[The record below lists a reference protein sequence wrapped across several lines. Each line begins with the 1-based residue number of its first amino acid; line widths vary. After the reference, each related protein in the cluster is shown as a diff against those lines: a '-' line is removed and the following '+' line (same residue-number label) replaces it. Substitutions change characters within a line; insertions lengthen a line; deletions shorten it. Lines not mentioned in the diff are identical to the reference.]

1 MRKAKGPLHLE
12 LSLARDIKDNKKG
25 ISEYMSSKRKI
36 RENVGSLL
44 NQMCVLIMEDT
55 EEVELLNAS
64 IASSL
69 LLTLGVPDLRA
80 FHDGMEGWIDKGR
93 AVELVYSDFTK
104 AFDTIFYNILHSF
117 KYLIIRIEQ
126 NIWKGPTMAT

>member
-1 MRKAKGPLHLE
+1 ME

-64 IASSL
+64 IENASSL
-69 LLTLGVPDLRA
+69 LLTLGVPDLR
-80 FHDGMEGWIDKGR
+80 GNRSLKKGR
-93 AVELVYSDFTK
+93 F
-104 AFDTIFYNILHSF
+104 LHGWVG
-117 KYLIIRIEQ
+117 LEIR
-126 NIWKGPTMAT
+126 